1 MGKKK
6 YWILGGIGAGIITFL
21 IVIMAIMTLF
31 STKSCKSGGD
41 SDAGDTSSGGAG
53 GSWTQQG
60 TDAYK
65 NAEAVFKYWT
75 GKGMSGAQAAG
86 IVGNITVEDPGFVLD
101 QAEIGAGAEG
111 GGGLY
116 QFTPKSKY
124 LTDPKSDKSWSVQNQ
139 GDVILNSAMSAVK
152 QFMKETKGGTPEDA
166 ATVWMN
172 TYELPAASERVRT
185 NSARRSG
192 ARKAYEMFGGANIS
206 GSDSIL
212 GDATGTADSGSNTQ
226 NDENQCSTSSGDG
239 AGGDWGWPF
248 ASIKNNNPSIS
259 GEQLFG
265 YSASRTGN
273 FHDGIDFGDAA
284 YGGQEI
290 KAIHGGKVYKIGHKG
305 YTQND
310 LGYYICVKSDDGYYE
325 VYQEFAFTESQASK
339 YIKVKEGDTVKTGDV
354 IGTLPKHGSE
364 NSPAVTHIHIGVSK
378 TEIDKAEGSAFS
390 NNGTWLDPVDLIKGG
405 QSKK

>member
-6 YWILGGIGAGIITFL
+6 YWVLGGIGAGIIAFL
-21 IVIMAIMTLF
+21 IVIMAILTLF
-31 STKSCKSGGD
+31 SSKSCKSGGTVD
-41 SDAGDTSSGGAG
+41 SGSTGTSAT

-60 TDAYK
+60 TEAYK
-65 NAEAVFKYWT
+65 NAEATFKSWT
-75 GKGMSGAQAAG
+75 SIGMSGAQAAG
-86 IVGNITVEDPGFVLD
+86 IVGNIGGAEDPGFVLD

-124 LTDPKSDKSWSVQNQ
+124 LTSPKSDKSWSVENQ
-139 GDVILNSAMSAVK
+139 RDVVMALEPQTVK
-152 QFMKETKGGTPEDA
+152 AYFKETKGGTPEDA
-166 ATVWMN
+166 ATAWMN
-172 TYELPAASERVRT
+172 GYERPSPSARANT
-185 NSARRSG
+185 NSARRAA
-192 ARKAYEMFGGANIS
+192 ARKAYELFGGANIS

-248 ASIKNNNPSIS
+248 ASIKNNDPGLSA
-259 GEQLFG
+259 EQQFG
-265 YSASRTGN
+265 YSASRMGN
-273 FHDGIDFGDAA
+273 FHDGIDLGDAR

-325 VYQEFAFTESQASK
+325 VYQEFAFSEAQASK

-354 IGTLPKHGSE
+354 IGILPKNGSE
-364 NSPAVTHIHIGVSK
+364 TSPLVNHVHIGVSK
-378 TEIDKAEGSAFS
+378 KELSAAELSAFR
-390 NNGTWLDPVDLIKGG
+390 NDGTWLDPVQLIKDG

>member
-248 ASIKNNNPSIS
+248 ASIKNNDPGLSA
-259 GEQLFG
+259 EQQFG
-265 YSASRTGN
+265 YSASRMGN
-273 FHDGIDFGDAA
+273 FHDGIDLGDAR

-305 YTQND
+305 YTQSD
-310 LGYYICVKSDDGYYE
+310 LGYYIFIKSDDGYYE
-325 VYQEFAFTESQASK
+325 VYQEFAFSEAQASK

-354 IGTLPKHGSE
+354 IGILPKNGSE
-364 NSPAVTHIHIGVSK
+364 TSPLVNHVHIGVSK
-378 TEIDKAEGSAFS
+378 KELSAAELSAFR
-390 NNGTWLDPVDLIKGG
+390 NDGTWLDPVQLIKDG

>member
-6 YWILGGIGAGIITFL
+6 YWIIGGIGAGIITFL
-21 IVIMAIMTLF
+21 IVIMAIMILF

-248 ASIKNNNPSIS
+248 ASIKNNDPGLSA
-259 GEQLFG
+259 EQQFG
-265 YSASRTGN
+265 YSASRMGN
-273 FHDGIDFGDAA
+273 FHDGIDLGDAR

-305 YTQND
+305 YTQSD
-310 LGYYICVKSDDGYYE
+310 LGYYIFIKSDDGYYE
-325 VYQEFAFTESQASK
+325 VYQEFAFSEAQASK

-354 IGTLPKHGSE
+354 IGILPKNGSE
-364 NSPAVTHIHIGVSK
+364 TSPLVNHVHIGVSK
-378 TEIDKAEGSAFS
+378 KELSAAELSAFS
-390 NNGTWLDPVDLIKGG
+390 NDGTWLDPVQLIKGG

>member
-6 YWILGGIGAGIITFL
+6 YWVLGGIGAGIIAFL
-21 IVIMAIMTLF
+21 IVIMAILTLF
-31 STKSCKSGGD
+31 SSKSCKSGGD
-41 SDAGDTSSGGAG
+41 SNADDTSSGGAG

-124 LTDPKSDKSWSVQNQ
+124 LNDPKSDKSWSVQNQ

-152 QFMKETKGGTPEDA
+152 RFLKETKGGTPEDA
-166 ATVWMN
+166 ATAWMN
-172 TYELPAASERVRT
+172 IYELPAEINRIRT
-185 NSARRSG
+185 NSSRRSG

-248 ASIKNNNPSIS
+248 ASIKNNDPGLSA
-259 GEQLFG
+259 EQQFG

-273 FHDGIDFGDAA
+273 FHDGIDLGDAR

-305 YTQND
+305 YTQSD

-325 VYQEFAFTESQASK
+325 VYQEFAFSEAQASK

-354 IGTLPKHGSE
+354 IGILPKHGSE

-378 TEIDKAEGSAFS
+378 TEITKAEGSAFS
-390 NNGTWLDPVDLIKGG
+390 NDGTWLDPVDLIKGG

>member
-6 YWILGGIGAGIITFL
+6 YWVLGGIGAGIIAFL
-21 IVIMAIMTLF
+21 IVIMAILTLF
-31 STKSCKSGGD
+31 SSKSCKSGGTVD
-41 SDAGDTSSGGAG
+41 SGSTGTSAT

-60 TDAYK
+60 TEAYK
-65 NAEAVFKYWT
+65 NAEATFKSWT
-75 GKGMSGAQAAG
+75 SIGMSGAQAAG
-86 IVGNITVEDPGFVLD
+86 IVGNIGGAEDPGFVLD

-124 LTDPKSDKSWSVQNQ
+124 LTSPKSDKSWSVENQ
-139 GDVILNSAMSAVK
+139 RDVVMALEPQTVK
-152 QFMKETKGGTPEDA
+152 AYFKETKGGTPEDA
-166 ATVWMN
+166 ATAWMN
-172 TYELPAASERVRT
+172 GYERPSPSARANT
-185 NSARRSG
+185 NSARRAA
-192 ARKAYEMFGGANIS
+192 ARKAYELFGGANIS

-248 ASIKNNNPSIS
+248 ASIKNNNPGLSA
-259 GEQLFG
+259 EQQFG

-273 FHDGIDFGDAA
+273 FHDGIDFGDAR

-325 VYQEFAFTESQASK
+325 VYQEFAFSEAQAAK

-354 IGTLPKHGSE
+354 IGTLPKNGSE
-364 NSPAVTHIHIGVSK
+364 TSPLVNHIHIGVSK

>member
-248 ASIKNNNPSIS
+248 ASIKNNDPGLSA
-259 GEQLFG
+259 EQQFG
-265 YSASRTGN
+265 YSASRMGN
-273 FHDGIDFGDAA
+273 FHDGIDLGDAR

-305 YTQND
+305 YTQSD
-310 LGYYICVKSDDGYYE
+310 LGYYIFIKSDDGYYE
-325 VYQEFAFTESQASK
+325 VYQEFAFSEAQASK

-354 IGTLPKHGSE
+354 IGILPKNGSE
-364 NSPAVTHIHIGVSK
+364 TSPLVNHVHIGVSK
-378 TEIDKAEGSAFS
+378 KELSAAELSAFS
-390 NNGTWLDPVDLIKGG
+390 NDGTWLDPVQLIKGG

>member
-6 YWILGGIGAGIITFL
+6 YWVLGGIGAGIIAFL
-21 IVIMAIMTLF
+21 IVIMAILTLF
-31 STKSCKSGGD
+31 SSKSCKSGGD
-41 SDAGDTSSGGAG
+41 SNADDTSSGGAG

-124 LTDPKSDKSWSVQNQ
+124 LNDPKSDKSWSVQNQ

-152 QFMKETKGGTPEDA
+152 RFLKETKGGTPEDA
-166 ATVWMN
+166 ATAWMN
-172 TYELPAASERVRT
+172 IYELPAEINRIRT
-185 NSARRSG
+185 NSSRRSG

-248 ASIKNNNPSIS
+248 ASIKNNDPGLSA
-259 GEQLFG
+259 EQQFG
-265 YSASRTGN
+265 YSASRMGN
-273 FHDGIDFGDAA
+273 FHDGIDLGDAR

-305 YTQND
+305 YTQSD
-310 LGYYICVKSDDGYYE
+310 LGYYIFIKSDDGYYE
-325 VYQEFAFTESQASK
+325 VYQEFAFSEAQASK

-354 IGTLPKHGSE
+354 IGILPKNGSE
-364 NSPAVTHIHIGVSK
+364 TSPLVNHVHIGVSK
-378 TEIDKAEGSAFS
+378 KELSAAELSAFS
-390 NNGTWLDPVDLIKGG
+390 NDGTWLDPVQLIKDG

>member
-1 MGKKK
+1 M
-6 YWILGGIGAGIITFL
+6 
-21 IVIMAIMTLF
+21 
-31 STKSCKSGGD
+31 
-41 SDAGDTSSGGAG
+41 
-53 GSWTQQG
+53 
-60 TDAYK
+60 
-65 NAEAVFKYWT
+65 
-75 GKGMSGAQAAG
+75 

-124 LTDPKSDKSWSVQNQ
+124 LNDPKSDKSWSVQNQ

-152 QFMKETKGGTPEDA
+152 RFLKETKGGAPEDA
-166 ATVWMN
+166 ATAWMN
-172 TYELPAASERVRT
+172 IYELPAEINRIRT
-185 NSARRSG
+185 NSSRRSG
-192 ARKAYEMFGGANIS
+192 ARKAYEIFGGANIS

-248 ASIKNNNPSIS
+248 ASIKNNNPGLSA
-259 GEQLFG
+259 EQQFG

-273 FHDGIDFGDAA
+273 FHDGIDFGDAR

-325 VYQEFAFTESQASK
+325 VYQEFAFSEAQAAK

-354 IGTLPKHGSE
+354 IGTLPKNGSE
-364 NSPAVTHIHIGVSK
+364 TSPLVNHIHIGVSK

>member
-212 GDATGTADSGSNTQ
+212 GDATSTADSGSNTQ

-248 ASIKNNNPSIS
+248 ASIKNNDPGLSA
-259 GEQLFG
+259 EQQFG
-265 YSASRTGN
+265 YSASRMGN
-273 FHDGIDFGDAA
+273 FHDGIDLGDAR

-305 YTQND
+305 YTQSD
-310 LGYYICVKSDDGYYE
+310 LGYYIFIKSDDGYYE
-325 VYQEFAFTESQASK
+325 VYQEFAFSEAQASK

-354 IGTLPKHGSE
+354 IGILPKNGSE
-364 NSPAVTHIHIGVSK
+364 TSPLVNHVHIGVSK
-378 TEIDKAEGSAFS
+378 KELSAAELSAFS
-390 NNGTWLDPVDLIKGG
+390 NDGTWLDPVQLIKGG

>member
-6 YWILGGIGAGIITFL
+6 YWVLGGIGAGIIAFL
-21 IVIMAIMTLF
+21 IVIMAILTLF
-31 STKSCKSGGD
+31 SSKSCKSGGD

-239 AGGDWGWPF
+239 AGGDWSWPF
-248 ASIKNNNPSIS
+248 ASIKNNNPGLSA
-259 GEQLFG
+259 EQQFG

-273 FHDGIDFGDAA
+273 FHDGIDLGDIP

-305 YTQND
+305 YTQSD

-325 VYQEFAFTESQASK
+325 VYQEFAFSEAQAAK

-378 TEIDKAEGSAFS
+378 TEITKAEDSAFS